1 MTATPQSSKFD
12 IISPTALL
20 VAYARQFSDIPYASE
35 LAKLVDAQ
43 TVVEQY
49 VREGQAQPVIM
60 AALIEAR
67 YKAVNS
73 VLARFGIRQIVELAS
88 GLLPRG
94 ITMSENPEITFVE
107 SDLPAMVNRK
117 QQLVRQLIG
126 ERPNLHFEA
135 IDATHV
141 PSVLPIHANYL
152 NPEQPVAI
160 LCEGLLM
167 YLTLAEK
174 QQVCANVREML
185 RFYGGVWIT
194 PDIITL
200 ERLELVKNNPA
211 MQQLY
216 HAIAKNT
223 GRLENTNFETVAHA
237 KQFFQEQGFQI
248 QESSL
253 LEFLD
258 KLTCLEPLGIAPDV
272 VKPLLAATPVFALT
286 VA

>member
-1 MTATPQSSKFD
+1 MAASPHSKFD

-20 VAYARQFSDIPYASE
+20 VAYARQFSDIPYAVEISQ
-35 LAKLVDAQ
+35 LVDAQ
-43 TVVEQY
+43 TIVEQY
-49 VREGQAQPVIM
+49 VKQSQQPVIV

-73 VLARFGIRQIVELAS
+73 VLARFGIRQMVELAS

-94 ITMSENPEITFVE
+94 IAMSENPEVTFVE

-141 PSVLPIHANYL
+141 PSQLPIHANYL

-167 YLTLAEK
+167 YLSLVER

-185 RFYGGVWIT
+185 RSYGGVWIT

-200 ERLELVKNNPA
+200 ERLELVKDNPA

-223 GRLENTNFETVAHA
+223 GRLENPSSFGTVVHA
-237 KQFFQEQGFQI
+237 KQFFQGQGFEI

-258 KLTCLEPLGIAPDV
+258 ELTCLEPLGITPDV
-272 VKPLLAATPVFALT
+272 VKPLLATTPVFALA